1 MARVPLGHYPPAMNF
16 PPLQRLALPLLAAAV
31 LTLLSAGCNTAKGVG
46 KDVEKLGDKIQ
57 DKSGK

>member
-1 MARVPLGHYPPAMNF
+1 MKSEFKSVALLLLGTLIIA
-16 PPLQRLALPLLAAAV
+16 LAV
-31 LTLLSAGCNTAKGVG
+31 TSCNTANGLG

>member
-1 MARVPLGHYPPAMNF
+1 MALVPPGHYPPAMNF
-16 PPLQRLALPLLAAAV
+16 PLQRLALPLLAAAV

>member
-1 MARVPLGHYPPAMNF
+1 MNF
-16 PPLQRLALPLLAAAV
+16 PLQRLALPLLAAAV

>member
-1 MARVPLGHYPPAMNF
+1 MKSEFKRVALLLLG
-16 PPLQRLALPLLAAAV
+16 V
-31 LTLLSAGCNTAKGVG
+31 LTIAFATTSCNTANGLG

>member
-1 MARVPLGHYPPAMNF
+1 MNSKPKSLLLLLLGA
-16 PPLQRLALPLLAAAV
+16 
-31 LTLLSAGCNTAKGVG
+31 TLFAFIGTGCNTANGLG